1 MPTNPVQPDAVPT
14 GLPAAVLWD
23 MDGTLVD
30 TEPRW
35 MAAEIALMADSG
47 RVWTAQDHAELIGM
61 PLLAAARVLHER
73 GADPAPE
80 AIVTRLVASVAASL
94 AEDVPWQPG
103 VPELLA
109 GLRAAGVP
117 CAMVTMSYRELAEA
131 VAGDA
136 PEGTFAVLV
145 PGEEVTH
152 GKPHP
157 EAYLRAAELLGVDIA
172 DCVALEDSPPGV
184 ASAYASGART
194 IGVQSIVRIEP
205 RPGLSRVDSLTRI
218 GMAEIMQVAA
228 GRVIDLVDAT
238 VG

>member
-1 MPTNPVQPDAVPT
+1 MPTNPAQPDAVPI

-47 RVWTAQDHAELIGM
+47 RVWTVQDHAELIGM
-61 PLLAAARVLHER
+61 PLLSVARVMRAL
-73 GADPAPE
+73 GADLPPE
-80 AIVTRLVASVAASL
+80 DIVARLVASVAASL

-109 GLRAAGVP
+109 ALRAAGVP

-131 VAGDA
+131 VASDV
-136 PEGTFAVLV
+136 PEGTFVVLV
-145 PGEEVTH
+145 PGEDVTH

-194 IGVQSIVRIEP
+194 IGVQNIVPVEP
-205 RPGLSRVDSLTRI
+205 RPGLSRVDSLSRI

-228 GRVIDLVDAT
+228 GQTIDLVDAA